1 MSFYLYKSKPNLIDP
16 LILKHYN
23 NKIKNKYL
31 PLTIENKPLEKS
43 LLVIAKENTL
53 NYLWTLIKN
62 YYEFFFIILLLLILL
77 YIRYIEVNKKK
88 NKIKKILEK
97 INI

>member
-1 MSFYLYKSKPNLIDP
+1 MSFYLYKSKPNLIYP

-23 NKIKNKYL
+23 NKIKNKYF
-31 PLTIENKPLEKS
+31 PLNIENKLPEKS
-43 LLVIAKENTL
+43 LFIIAKENIL
-53 NYLWTLIKN
+53 NYLWILLKD
-62 YYEFFFIILLLLILL
+62 YYEFFFIILLLIILL

-88 NKIKKILEK
+88 LEIKKILEK